1 MLACL
6 WRGQGTA
13 QSLMSVMQST
23 VCLAASW
30 GADQVPVADSS
41 AKGGKV
47 SGGDEGW
54 DALMDKHAAQCAA
67 GLQGHEMSLPSPRGH
82 CLGVR
87 PWLWR
92 I

>member
-6 WRGQGTA
+6 WQGPGTA

-41 AKGGKV
+41 AQGDEVTGGY
-47 SGGDEGW
+47 EGW
-54 DALMDKHAAQCAA
+54 DALMDKHAAQAT
-67 GLQGHEMSLPSPRGH
+67 GS
-82 CLGVR
+82 
-87 PWLWR
+87 
-92 I
+92 